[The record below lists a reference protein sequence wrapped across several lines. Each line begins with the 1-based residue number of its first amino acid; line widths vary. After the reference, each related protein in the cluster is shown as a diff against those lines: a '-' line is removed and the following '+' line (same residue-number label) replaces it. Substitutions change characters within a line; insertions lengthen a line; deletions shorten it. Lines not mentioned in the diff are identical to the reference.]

1 MNKEF
6 DFKRYQSLG
15 RNWRVLIRILVYIAV
30 IFFLLYLIFYQ
41 DKTKGITT
49 NTDIIEDFQIE
60 ISE

>member
-49 NTDIIEDFQIE
+49 NMDIIEDFQIE

>member
-49 NTDIIEDFQIE
+49 NMDIIEDFQIE
-60 ISE
+60 TSE